1 MSEQELQEV
10 ARHVG
15 HELAVHWQYYHL
27 QDDVVELAKVSKLLI
42 AVKQGK
48 AHRFAGRSLDDIDLS
63 GRSIF
68 VVTVSTVPHQNL
80 CIIIINICMVTQ
92 LFRYIFLSILF

>member
-1 MSEQELQEV
+1 VLNLSEQELQQV
-10 ARHVG
+10 ARHMG

-48 AHRFAGRSLDDIDLS
+48 AHRDLQDGHWMTLTCQVEAFLLSPFPLYHIKICVSLSLIS
-63 GRSIF
+63 AW
-68 VVTVSTVPHQNL
+68 
-80 CIIIINICMVTQ
+80 
-92 LFRYIFLSILF
+92 